1 MRYGVVISAAKEE
14 SKGDEESG
22 FLDMEFFE

>member
-1 MRYGVVISAAKEE
+1 VRYGVVISAVKEDG
-14 SKGDEESG
+14 KGGEEFA